1 MNDTWTRVTGNLVFS
16 ISLAAIGL
24 FAAML
29 VALELGRRIGTRR
42 LAALPPGT
50 SWEIGTLDGAVFG
63 LLGLLIAFTFSGAV
77 TRFEARRHLVVEETN
92 AIGTA
97 YLRLD
102 LLPVAAQPALR
113 DALRRYL
120 DARLEV
126 YRSLPD
132 LVAAKQALA
141 RSVQIQGEIWRGAV
155 AACRADPTSSTTM
168 LVLGALNA
176 MIDITT
182 TRTMVAENH
191 PPAVIFLMLFGLA
204 LASALLAG
212 HGMAGRPRSWIHVI
226 GFAAAIATAAFVTLD
241 IEFPRLGLIRVDSFD
256 RALIELR
263 SGMQ

>member
-1 MNDTWTRVTGNLVFS
+1 VPISHDVPGGSAARRRVPIRRPSSRASSIAANSPTATREMDSAKL
-16 ISLAAIGL
+16 IAASSTRRPENWSTTRGSAGTATL
-24 FAAML
+24 RL
-29 VALELGRRIGTRR
+29 QPALKGDPQLGRRIGTRR

-50 SWEIGTLDGAVFG
+50 SWEIGTLDGAVFA

-113 DALRRYL
+113 DAFRRYL

-155 AACRADPTSSTTM
+155 AACRADPTSSTTI
-168 LVLGALNA
+168 LVLL
-176 MIDITT
+176 
-182 TRTMVAENH
+182 R
-191 PPAVIFLMLFGLA
+191 
-204 LASALLAG
+204 
-212 HGMAGRPRSWIHVI
+212 
-226 GFAAAIATAAFVTLD
+226 IA
-241 IEFPRLGLIRVDSFD
+241 
-256 RALIELR
+256 
-263 SGMQ
+263 

>member
-77 TRFEARRHLVVEETN
+77 SRFEARRHLVVEETN

-102 LLPVAAQPALR
+102 LLPVAAQPAMR
-113 DALRRYL
+113 DAFRRYL

-126 YRSLPD
+126 YRALPD

-141 RSVQIQGEIWRGAV
+141 RSVQIQGDIWRGAG

-168 LVLGALNA
+168 LVLPALNT

-191 PPAVIFLMLFGLA
+191 PPVVIFAVLVALA

-212 HGMAGRPRSWIHVI
+212 HGMAGRPRSWIHAI
-226 GFAAAIATAAFVTLD
+226 GFAASIATAAFVTLD
-241 IEFPRLGLIRVDSFD
+241 I
-256 RALIELR
+256 
-263 SGMQ
+263 